1 LRYALAMRWRWLV
14 AACPVLSIAITL
26 ATLGCA
32 TAPPAREVVDPRC
45 PPPPPP
51 IYSNNCVLKKD
62 VLDVADR
69 MLNENEA
76 AELKLATLEKSFV
89 TLEEDVA
96 RALKTSLQAVE
107 SEQASVAIVGGRV
120 RVRLSDELLFPSAS
134 VQISESGLHAL
145 AQVTDVLRR
154 TPSRRIEIAGHT
166 DDRPVLRGWQ
176 DNWQLSTE
184 RARQVGLFLMAHG
197 IEGKRVFV
205 AGYADTDPADTGVSE
220 GARAHNRR
228 VELFIEPTRAS
239 DEPTSP
245 AGAQS
250 QPAR

>member
-1 LRYALAMRWRWLV
+1 MRWRWCAAWIVVSAAVV
-14 AACPVLSIAITL
+14 AMS
-26 ATLGCA
+26 GCA

-45 PPPPPP
+45 PSPPPP

-96 RALKTSLQAVE
+96 RALKTSLKAE
-107 SEQASVAIVGGRV
+107 GENASVAIVGGRV

-134 VQISESGLHAL
+134 VKISENGLHAL

-166 DDRPVLRGWQ
+166 DDRPVLRGWE

-197 IEGKRVFV
+197 IESKRVFV
-205 AGYADTDPADTGVSE
+205 AGYADTDPADNGESDT
-220 GARAHNRR
+220 ARAHNRR
-228 VELFIEPTRAS
+228 VEIFIEPT
-239 DEPTSP
+239 TP
-245 AGAQS
+245 AEGA
-250 QPAR
+250 PAH